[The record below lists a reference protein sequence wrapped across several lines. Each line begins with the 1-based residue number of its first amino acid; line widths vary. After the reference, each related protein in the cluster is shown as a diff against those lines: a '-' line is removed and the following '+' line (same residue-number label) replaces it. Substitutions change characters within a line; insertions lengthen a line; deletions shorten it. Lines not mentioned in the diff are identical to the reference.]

1 MLTDKTPATEAGR
14 RLLDELAVWEDEDSR
29 SMPWET
35 TREGI
40 LAIEAEA
47 REGYISEDDC
57 AASQRHSWDKAIAQA
72 RTEALDVL
80 TREAVQAALVVL
92 PPPPDMEAYA
102 EAVTRRLRAIL
113 AARET
118 P

>member
-1 MLTDKTPATEAGR
+1 MTTPGEPETEAGR

-47 REGYISEDDC
+47 RAAEAEKWSAVFDDEKWGI
-57 AASQRHSWDKAIAQA
+57 RKA
-72 RTEALDVL
+72 R
-80 TREAVQAALVVL
+80 REAEARAESSAE
-92 PPPPDMEAYA
+92 ME
-102 EAVTRRLRAIL
+102 RLRA
-113 AARET
+113 AMEDNPCPWCGGRASEFPR
-118 P
+118 